1 MQGLRDEA
9 HLLTVVVHHEGAVVT
24 GSILEAFG
32 VINEL
37 GHAFFLEVRR
47 VHRVTRLQWPS
58 LGSDEVAESLGDGG
72 LRRAR
77 WHRLDFH
84 QL

>member
-1 MQGLRDEA
+1 M
-9 HLLTVVVHHEGAVVT
+9 
-24 GSILEAFG
+24 
-32 VINEL
+32 
-37 GHAFFLEVRR
+37 
-47 VHRVTRLQWPS
+47 TRLQWPS

-84 QL
+84 QLQRGRVAVSSCFLSLSLALFILFASSLFLDSLSLFNDFWLLSDI